1 MPVPAP
7 RRSRSSPPQRRAES
21 RGTVRAGSG
30 DRRSSPVGRALT
42 QARPLRAVDPDPSG
56 LASPVIASVT
66 ALPAPSLSE
75 EQKESLCSVIGL
87 VVKIGLVSVV
97 GVSLVRLAA
106 AYQDRMERQGELA
119 AVLDIEKAKLHRAR
133 ERFDQLFSVDG
144 EQRLIREQD
153 QWIAPN
159 RLRIVWQSPA
169 AFPSVEQPSGTKPA
183 VSPVP

>member
-1 MPVPAP
+1 M
-7 RRSRSSPPQRRAES
+7 
-21 RGTVRAGSG
+21 
-30 DRRSSPVGRALT
+30 
-42 QARPLRAVDPDPSG
+42 
-56 LASPVIASVT
+56 ASVT